1 MSDKLTRTQKKV
13 HNSSLEILMKQGT
26 IKDAMFQHSVL
37 CQTFLPYR
45 NLGKDTTSWERKQ
58 GNAVLLLES
67 SKVLDQNTGHYESP
81 GLPFGPRARI
91 IMAYADTQ
99 AVKTQDPVI
108 NLEGSLNAFLKKL
121 GWGTDGRTR
130 AGVEDQI
137 KRLLGTHIKVGYI
150 SEEPGGKRVKGAN
163 IQLVSDYDLWYS
175 NQDDQNLLFP
185 SYIKYSER
193 YFEHLMEH
201 AVPLDERA
209 LASLSHNAMAL
220 DIYAWLAQRLHRVN
234 PGKPQFV
241 SWKDIKEQFGYGYS
255 TMKKFKEV
263 FRKTLALAHTQYSRA
278 RIQEQA
284 NKGYWLYNSPSPI
297 EKKNMV
303 FLDQAKD
310 VKFGAD
316 TGK

>member
-1 MSDKLTRTQKKV
+1 MSEQVTRLQEKLHK
-13 HNSSLEILMKQGT
+13 SSLDMLMHKGT
-26 IKDAMFQHSVL
+26 IRDAMFQHSIL

-45 NLGKDTTSWERKQ
+45 NLGKDVTSWERKQ
-58 GNAVLLLES
+58 GNAILLLES
-67 SKVLDQNTGHYESP
+67 SKVLDQNTGHFESP

-99 AVKTQDPVI
+99 AVKTQNPVI

-137 KRLLGTHIKVGYI
+137 KRILGTHIKIGYI
-150 SEEPGGKRVKGAN
+150 TEEANGSRVKGAN

-175 NQDDQNLLFP
+175 NTEDQSVLFP
-185 SYIKYSER
+185 SYIKYSDR
-193 YFEHLMEH
+193 YFQHLMEH

-220 DIYAWLAQRLHRVN
+220 DIYAWLAQRLHRIP

-241 SWKDIKEQFGYGYS
+241 SWKGLKEQFGYGYS

-263 FRKTLALAHTQYSRA
+263 FRKTLAMAHTQYIGAKINEES
-278 RIQEQA
+278 
-284 NKGYWLYNSPSPI
+284 NKGYWLSHSPSPI

-303 FLDQAKD
+303 FLNQNTN
-310 VKFGAD
+310 VKFGAESAE
-316 TGK
+316 

>member
-1 MSDKLTRTQKKV
+1 MVDQLTRTQEKLQQ
-13 HNSSLEILMKQGT
+13 SSLEMLYNKGT
-26 IKDAMFQHSVL
+26 IKDAMFQHSIL

-45 NLGKDTTSWERKQ
+45 NLGKDITCWERKQ
-58 GNAVLLLES
+58 GKAVLLLES
-67 SKVLDQNTGHYESP
+67 SKILDHKTGHFESP

-99 AVKTQDPVI
+99 AVKTQNPVI

-137 KRLLGTHIKVGYI
+137 KRILGTSIKIGYL
-150 SEEPGGKRVKGAN
+150 SEEASGNRVKGAN

-175 NQDDQNLLFP
+175 NVEDQDPLFP
-185 SYIKYSER
+185 SFIKYSSR

-209 LASLSHNAMAL
+209 LAALSHNAMAL
-220 DIYAWLAQRLHRVN
+220 DIYAWLAQRLHRI
-234 PGKPQFV
+234 PHGKPQFV
-241 SWKDIKEQFGYGYS
+241 SWKDLKEQFGYGYN

-263 FRKTLALAHTQYSRA
+263 FRKTLAMAHNQYLSA
-278 RIQEQA
+278 QLYEQS
-284 NKGYWLYNSPSPI
+284 NKGYWLEHSPSPI
-297 EKKNMV
+297 EKKNR
-303 FLDQAKD
+303 LILSAN
-310 VKFGAD
+310 
-316 TGK
+316 